1 MWEARLGPNKFNFI
15 RGETPLPQK
24 TKSKMPE
31 LPEVETTRRG
41 IAPHLDGR
49 TVTDVIVRHKQLRWP
64 VPSGLKGKLSGKTIN
79 RVSRRAK
86 YLLVDFDHGTLILHL
101 GMSGSLR
108 IIDTDTQ
115 AEKHD
120 HFDLV
125 LDNGKSLR
133 LTDPRRFGA
142 VLWTKHD
149 PNTHELIAH
158 LGPEPLSD
166 EFNVDY
172 LYQLSRKRKS
182 SIKQFIMDGKIVVG
196 VGNIY
201 ASESLFLAGINPKS
215 ITGKVSKARYEKL
228 VAAIKQVLAA
238 AIEQGGT
245 TLRDFV
251 GGDGKPGYFA
261 QQLNVYGRDGETC
274 HKCRK
279 TIKQI
284 MQGQR
289 STYYCANCQH

>member
-1 MWEARLGPNKFNFI
+1 
-15 RGETPLPQK
+15 
-24 TKSKMPE
+24 MPE

-41 IAPHLDGR
+41 IAPHIKGEK
-49 TVTDVIVRHKQLRWP
+49 VCDVIVRHHQLRWP
-64 VPSGLKGKLSGKTIN
+64 IPRGLKKKLTGHKIN
-79 RVSRRAK
+79 SVKRRAK
-86 YLLVDFDHGTLILHL
+86 YLLLGFEHGTLILHL

-108 IIDTDTQ
+108 IIKAATA

-120 HFDLV
+120 HMDIV
-125 LDNGKSLR
+125 LNNGKALR

-142 VLWTKHD
+142 VLWTKD
-149 PNTHELIAH
+149 APGEHELLNH

-166 EFNVDY
+166 DFTSEL

-182 SIKQFIMDGKIVVG
+182 SIKQFIMDGKVVVG

-201 ASESLFLAGINPKS
+201 ASESLFLAGISPKR
-215 ITGKVSKARYEKL
+215 IANKVSKARYERL
-228 VAAIKQVLAA
+228 TSAIKQVLAA

-261 QQLNVYGRDGETC
+261 QQLNVYGRAGEP
-274 HKCRK
+274 CRVCGK
-279 TIKQI
+279 EIKQVV
-284 MQGQR
+284 QGQR
-289 STYYCANCQH
+289 STFYCPHCQK

>member
-1 MWEARLGPNKFNFI
+1 
-15 RGETPLPQK
+15 
-24 TKSKMPE
+24 MPE

-41 IAPHLDGR
+41 IEPHVKGKQ
-49 TVTDVIVRHKQLRWP
+49 VSDVIVRHHQLRWP
-64 VPSGLKGKLSGKTIN
+64 VPRGLT
-79 RVSRRAK
+79 AM
-86 YLLVDFDHGTLILHL
+86 LVVLAFDHGTLLLHL

-108 IIDTDTQ
+108 IIDGSLP

-120 HFDLV
+120 HVDIVLV
-125 LDNGKSLR
+125 DGLALR

-142 VLWTKHD
+142 VLWTRND
-149 PNTHELIAH
+149 PQQHELIDH

-166 EFNVDY
+166 AFNGEY
-172 LYQLSRKRKS
+172 LLQRSRGRKG

-201 ASESLFLAGINPKS
+201 ASESLFLAGIHPKRLA
-215 ITGKVSKARYEKL
+215 GKVSRERMEKL
-228 VAAIKQVLAA
+228 AVAIKQVLAA

-261 QQLNVYGRDGETC
+261 QQLNVYGREGEA
-274 HKCRK
+274 CRVCA
-279 TIKQI
+279 TPIKQVV
-284 MQGQR
+284 QGQR
-289 STYYCANCQH
+289 STFYCPHCQH